1 MHRCTCL
8 AAEPTTRL
16 YAGAAM
22 QVLVYDV
29 TSGQVVHTQVTPA
42 PAKALPGRLPVSA
55 CTAVATNHGPH
66 HQLALTHPR
75 GRRLPLLQGGHAANV
90 VAVAIFSGFLI
101 SASEDGRVGLFSMD
115 GSNKTLELKA
125 PASLTAM
132 LTSVVNKK
140 ETMVRAT
147 PTR

>member
-1 MHRCTCL
+1 M
-8 AAEPTTRL
+8 
-16 YAGAAM
+16 
-22 QVLVYDV
+22 
-29 TSGQVVHTQVTPA
+29 
-42 PAKALPGRLPVSA
+42 
-55 CTAVATNHGPH
+55 NHGPH

-75 GRRLPLLQGGHAANV
+75 GCRLPLLQGGHAANV

-125 PASLTAM
+125 PAPLTAM